1 MKNTDAL
8 ELLEQGIKN
17 LANQDNWLNH
27 LKTQAVFHSYS
38 FNNTCLIIH
47 QCPDASRVAGFHA
60 WKKLNRTVKKGE
72 TGIRILAPMVHKNT
86 EDTETVR
93 VSFRSVA
100 VFDVSQTE
108 GEPLPE
114 IATRLEGD
122 DNGVLGALK
131 EFAISKGFEVIEEDM
146 GETNGSCSYR
156 SPIRITLNHNRSLL
170 QQAKTLAHELGH
182 ALLHCGEN
190 YTGHDAKSA
199 MELEAE
205 SVAFIV
211 LQHFGVDSGDYSFG
225 YISHWVA
232 SGADLEPVIAQLKES
247 GVKIQ
252 KATNEIISAID
263 SFTPKAIASSDKL
276 VSTPKPQEYDDDD
289 VFQLDVAEILAARRE
304 LANCSIDSKRDKV
317 LALASG

>member
-38 FNNTCLIIH
+38 FNNTCLIIN
-47 QCPDASRVAGFHA
+47 QSPDASRVAGFNA

-72 TGIRILAPMVHKNT
+72 KGIRILAPMVHK
-86 EDTETVR
+86 EADEPDSVR

-122 DNGVLGALK
+122 DHGVLNALK
-131 EFAISKGFEVIEEDM
+131 EFAISKGFRVVAEDM
-146 GETNGSCSYR
+146 GETNGSCSYAA
-156 SPIRITLNHNRSLL
+156 PITITLNHNRSLL

-190 YTGHDAKSA
+190 YTGHDAKSS

-205 SVAFIV
+205 SVAFVV

-225 YISHWVA
+225 YISHWA
-232 SGADLEPVIAQLKES
+232 ATGADMEPVIAQLKES
-247 GVKIQ
+247 GARIQ
-252 KATNEIISAID
+252 KAANEIIGAVA
-263 SFTPKAIASSDKL
+263 SFVPEAIAN
-276 VSTPKPQEYDDDD
+276 DDI
-289 VFQLDVAEILAARRE
+289 FQLDVDEILAARRE
-304 LANCSIDSKRDKV
+304 LVA
-317 LALASG
+317 A